1 MSMQT
6 AMNEVRAA
14 QDTTE
19 NDTVIVKRW
28 LQKFESALTALDR
41 KALEQ
46 LFTEDPHWRDLFAFT
61 WTVTPCD
68 TREAVVST
76 LLREQPPPQ
85 AFGFGLPHGGTPP
98 HRAPPLG
105 GGGFWGTFPFENP
118 AVN

>member
-19 NDTVIVKRW
+19 NDAVIVKRW

-46 LFTEDPHWRDLFAFT
+46 LFTEDPHWRDPVALPLSP
-61 WTVTPCD
+61 TP
-68 TREAVVST
+68 
-76 LLREQPPPQ
+76 
-85 AFGFGLPHGGTPP
+85 FGTPP
-98 HRAPPLG
+98 TGVSALCPKQPRNQGFGFRLAQGRAPRTLAP
-105 GGGFWGTFPFENP
+105 P
-118 AVN
+118 